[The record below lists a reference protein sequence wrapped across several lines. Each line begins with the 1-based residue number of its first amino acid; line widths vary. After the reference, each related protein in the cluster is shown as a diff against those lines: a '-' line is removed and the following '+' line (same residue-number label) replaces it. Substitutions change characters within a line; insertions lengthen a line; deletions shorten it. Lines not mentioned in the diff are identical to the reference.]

1 MQSSLPT
8 GIAVAKWSLAHP
20 RLFLAPALQIGSW
33 PLYDQ
38 ISVRCERHCI
48 TLMLNAAERAAQAFD
63 RSLPRWHWDQ
73 VSLLASQARETRA
86 PAHRAAASH
95 LAT

>member
-1 MQSSLPT
+1 
-8 GIAVAKWSLAHP
+8 
-20 RLFLAPALQIGSW
+20 
-33 PLYDQ
+33 
-38 ISVRCERHCI
+38 
-48 TLMLNAAERAAQAFD
+48 MLNAAERAAQAFD